1 MARRRSRISH
11 AREAWYIACILIV
24 LAIGLISFLG
34 SSGYRAMKKSQTELE
49 THTKAVKTLE
59 KDIEERL
66 ETVKS
71 LREDPDAKERYLRRK
86 GYAKKGE
93 LIQEVP
99 EPDLPENARPTERV
113 PQPAERKQ
121 QNGDLPPGK

>member
-11 AREAWYIACILIV
+11 AKEAWYIACILIV
-24 LAIGLISFLG
+24 LAIGLISFVG
-34 SSGYRAMKKSQTELE
+34 DSGYRAMKRSQTELE

-59 KDIEERL
+59 KDIEERVD
-66 ETVKS
+66 TINS
-71 LREDPDAKERYLRRK
+71 LRDDPDAKERYIRRK

-99 EPDLPENARPTERV
+99 EPDLPEKALSSERA
-113 PQPAERKQ
+113 PRPAERKQ
-121 QNGDLPPGK
+121 TTGNLPPGK